1 MKIAI
6 VHNSYGKVSG
16 EEVVVG
22 SLGNLLRS
30 RGHDVVLFSRSSEE
44 IRGKWFGQAQG
55 FAAGIYNPFARARF
69 SRFMDKSRPDVVHI
83 HNLFPLISPAVLP
96 ESARRKVPVVMTL
109 HNFRLVCPNALLLRD
124 GVPCHE
130 CLGGRE
136 WRCVKHNC
144 ERSLAKSLGYAL
156 RTGLA
161 RTSGLFRK
169 HVSRFICLTEF
180 QRGIHIQEG
189 FPADR
194 LVVIPNPAPEVLLGA
209 GPKGG
214 NNEKM
219 EGSYVGYVGRV
230 SAEKDVPV
238 VLASSRLLP
247 DIPFKIAGDYWRMP
261 HLLKEAPPNVEFV
274 GHLQGACFEDF
285 FRKMKLMVFA
295 TRYYE
300 GFPMTLLDAMVRKVP
315 IVCTRIG
322 GLPEIIEDGRT
333 GLLFERG
340 NASDLAAQISQLW
353 GNASLREI
361 LSDAANRKVRDEYS
375 AESVY
380 QRLLRVYTE
389 AIGCACGGG

>member
-1 MKIAI
+1 MRIAL
-6 VHNSYGKVSG
+6 VHNRYGKVSG
-16 EEVVVG
+16 EEVVVD
-22 SLGNLLRS
+22 NLAVMLS
-30 RGHDVVLFSRSSEE
+30 DRGHQVLRYWRSSEE
-44 IRGKWFGQAQG
+44 ISSKWFGVVQA
-55 FAAGIYNPFARARF
+55 FLAGIYNPFSRADFARF
-69 SRFMDKSRPDVVHI
+69 LDKERPDVVHV
-83 HNLFPLISPAVLP
+83 HNLFPFISPSILP
-96 ESARRKVPVVMTL
+96 ECSKRAIPVVMTL

-124 GVPCHE
+124 GILCHE

-136 WRCVKHNC
+136 WCCVKHNC
-144 ERSLAKSLGYAL
+144 EKNFPESIGYAL
-156 RTGLA
+156 RTAFVRSAGFCK
-161 RTSGLFRK
+161 T

-180 QRGIHIQEG
+180 QREIHVQQG
-189 FPADR
+189 FPAER
-194 LVVIPNPAPEVLLGA
+194 MIVIPNPAPEVPVGA
-209 GPKGG
+209 GPKGRI
-214 NNEKM
+214 NDQM
-219 EGSYVGYVGRV
+219 AGSYVGYVGRV

-238 VLASSRLLP
+238 VLAASRMLP

-261 HLLKEAPPNVEFV
+261 HLLNEAPPNVEFV